1 VHKGIWGLARVVRR
15 HLSPETVGTRG
26 AKFEEG
32 CNGLLEPVRSD
43 SETSSHEVDGQVSIF
58 RREWRPVTAGTGS
71 GPEGSRLTVDI
82 RRPWGNGAED
92 ECFGECRN
100 VQSTDDAS
108 PFTITM
114 SKVTIIGATG
124 NVGMFASYAIS
135 ANPHVREILLY
146 GREGRETVLRGIT
159 QDFVDS
165 FAARGTNLKINWTTN
180 LKDAAG
186 SDVVV
191 ITAGVPRCPGQDRLD
206 LAMGNARIIAPLA
219 QTVGVIA
226 PETKIL
232 VVTNPVDVMTCVAL
246 KHSGLK
252 PSQVFGLGTHLDSMR
267 LKSLIAAYFKVHV
280 SEVHTRIIGE
290 HGESMVPLWSATT
303 IGGIKI
309 SNLPAFAHLPVKE
322 IIESVKCSG
331 QLIIK
336 DKGSTVYGPGE
347 AIATLVK
354 TVLGDENRILTV
366 SAYIQSEVH
375 GIGEGDVCIGVPARI
390 NRNGVFPITIRID
403 ESEVIAFRESVEKI
417 RTNTRTVLSNLNE

>member
-43 SETSSHEVDGQVSIF
+43 SETPSHEVDGQVSIF

-82 RRPWGNGAED
+82 RRPRGNGAED
-92 ECFGECRN
+92 EYFGECRN

-191 ITAGVPRCPGQDRLD
+191 ITAGVPRSPGQDRLD

-322 IIESVKCSG
+322 IIDSVKCSG

-390 NRNGVFPITIRID
+390 NRNGVFPITIKID

-417 RTNTRTVLSNLNE
+417 RKNTRTVLSNLNE

>member
-1 VHKGIWGLARVVRR
+1 MHKGIWGLARVVRR

-26 AKFEEG
+26 AKFDEG

-191 ITAGVPRCPGQDRLD
+191 ITAGVLRCPGQDRLD

-290 HGESMVPLWSATT
+290 HGDSMVPLWSATT

-390 NRNGVFPITIRID
+390 NRNGVYPITIRID

-417 RTNTRTVLSNLNE
+417 RTNTRTSSFKSE

>member
-1 VHKGIWGLARVVRR
+1 M
-15 HLSPETVGTRG
+15 
-26 AKFEEG
+26 
-32 CNGLLEPVRSD
+32 RSD
-43 SETSSHEVDGQVSIF
+43 CETSSHEVDGQVSIF
-58 RREWRPVTAGTGS
+58 RREWRPVAAGTGS

-92 ECFGECRN
+92 GCFGKRSN
-100 VQSTDDAS
+100 VQSTDNTS
-108 PFTITM
+108 PCSIIM
-114 SKVTIIGATG
+114 SKVTIVGATG
-124 NVGMFASYAIS
+124 NVGLFASYAIS

-146 GREGRETVLRGIT
+146 GREGRETLLRGIT

-165 FAARGTNLKINWTTN
+165 FAARGTNIKINWTTN

-191 ITAGVPRCPGQDRLD
+191 ISAGIPRTPGQDRLD
-206 LAMGNARIIAPLA
+206 LALGNAKVITPLA
-219 QTVGVIA
+219 QTIGVIA

-246 KHSGLK
+246 KYSGLQ

-290 HGESMVPLWSATT
+290 HGDSMVPLWSATTIGGIKISNLPAFATT

-331 QLIIK
+331 NLIIK

-347 AIATLVK
+347 AIASLVK

-366 SAYIQSEVH
+366 SAYIKSEV
-375 GIGEGDVCIGVPARI
+375 GIGEGDICIGVPARV
-390 NRNGVFPITIRID
+390 NRSGVFPITIKID

-417 RTNTRTVLSNLNE
+417 RTITKKVLVNLEE